1 MNLVTLSAM
10 SVAELKKK
18 VRTLSSAEL
27 NELVSYIHCLA
38 PKMDDAWKAEM
49 FRRKDEM
56 AAGKKFSRE
65 QVLKMVGIHE
75 SDLK

>member
-1 MNLVTLSAM
+1 M

-18 VRTLSSAEL
+18 VRTLSAAEL

-56 AAGKKFSRE
+56 AAGRKFSRE
-65 QVLKMVGIHE
+65 QVLKMVGVRE
-75 SDLK
+75 SDVK